1 MRLIADAE
9 MTACFSWARGVRR
22 GRRRD
27 TTRRTSRSGTEPEV
41 RTGSCRRV
49 TVLERDGHAPTG
61 KVGQAGDRVGREAR
75 LALFAVGDDRRTGRL
90 EAPERVAHGV
100 VVQGVELLGRDP
112 PGGGRLHAVDQ
123 CLGPWDAADRFGG
136 ECHPAMVP
144 NRNGGVS
151 HTWPDPRIER
161 QERVTMARDE
171 ERLMRSQE
179 EPIVGGLPDVP
190 GILAAIRLTPGLG
203 VHLRGL
209 ADELL
214 VNDFPGATL
223 ERAEREML
231 ATAVSAANDCFYCM
245 DSHGAFANAL
255 LERDG
260 ATDLAPLIDAVK
272 VGSSEGFDD
281 KMRALLHIARTV
293 RREPRDL
300 TAADI
305 AAAHAAGA
313 TDADVQLAVL
323 IAAAFSMYNRMVE
336 GFRAR
341 TMPSA
346 DAYRARASEIAA
358 HGYSDQRVTSVPR

>member
-1 MRLIADAE
+1 
-9 MTACFSWARGVRR
+9 
-22 GRRRD
+22 
-27 TTRRTSRSGTEPEV
+27 
-41 RTGSCRRV
+41 
-49 TVLERDGHAPTG
+49 
-61 KVGQAGDRVGREAR
+61 
-75 LALFAVGDDRRTGRL
+75 
-90 EAPERVAHGV
+90 
-100 VVQGVELLGRDP
+100 
-112 PGGGRLHAVDQ
+112 
-123 CLGPWDAADRFGG
+123 
-136 ECHPAMVP
+136 
-144 NRNGGVS
+144 
-151 HTWPDPRIER
+151 
-161 QERVTMARDE
+161 MARDE
-171 ERLMRSQE
+171 ERLERSQE

-245 DSHGAFANAL
+245 DSHGAFATAL

-260 ATDLAPLIDAVK
+260 ATELAPLIDVVK
-272 VGSSEGFDD
+272 LGSSDGLRRQDA
-281 KMRALLHIARTV
+281 RAAPHRADR

-300 TAADI
+300 TAADV

-341 TMPSA
+341 TPPTA
-346 DAYRARASEIAA
+346 EAYRDARRRDRGARLQRPAGHVRPGLTAAVSEGGRAQPARRRPWSDARSRRDARPANRSCTGAA
-358 HGYSDQRVTSVPR
+358 ERSLTY

>member
-1 MRLIADAE
+1 
-9 MTACFSWARGVRR
+9 
-22 GRRRD
+22 
-27 TTRRTSRSGTEPEV
+27 
-41 RTGSCRRV
+41 
-49 TVLERDGHAPTG
+49 
-61 KVGQAGDRVGREAR
+61 
-75 LALFAVGDDRRTGRL
+75 
-90 EAPERVAHGV
+90 
-100 VVQGVELLGRDP
+100 
-112 PGGGRLHAVDQ
+112 
-123 CLGPWDAADRFGG
+123 
-136 ECHPAMVP
+136 
-144 NRNGGVS
+144 
-151 HTWPDPRIER
+151 
-161 QERVTMARDE
+161 MARDE

-179 EPIVGGLPDVP
+179 EPIVGGLPEVP

-214 VNDFPGATL
+214 VNDFPGATI

-231 ATAVSAANDCFYCM
+231 ATAVSAGNDCFYCM

-260 ATDLAPLIDAVK
+260 ATDQALLIDVVK

-281 KMRALLHIARTV
+281 KMQALLHIARTV

-300 TAADI
+300 TADDI

-313 TDADVQLAVL
+313 ADADVQLAVL